1 MVNKSRGRPA
11 RLSDAKQRI
20 LTAAQVRFEADGYTK
35 TSLRSIARQADVDTS
50 VDLRTVF
57 ADQDDHL
64 GRALNA
70 VLSGSAD
77 R

>member
-1 MVNKSRGRPA
+1 MGLALPG
-11 RLSDAKQRI
+11 DH
-20 LTAAQVRFEADGYTK
+20 AAALRAADPPV
-35 TSLRSIARQADVDTS
+35 IARQADGDTI

-64 GRALNA
+64 GSALNA